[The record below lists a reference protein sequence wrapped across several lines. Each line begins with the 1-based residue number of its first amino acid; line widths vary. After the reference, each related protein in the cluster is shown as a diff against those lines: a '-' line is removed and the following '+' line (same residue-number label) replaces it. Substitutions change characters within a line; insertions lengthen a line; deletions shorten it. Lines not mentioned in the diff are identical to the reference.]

1 MKNCPTCSNPM
12 KPMKKVTT
20 KKRPLNAYMKKV
32 MSARKS
38 GADSFE
44 YNGKKYV
51 KAKTKTGMII
61 YKLK

>member
-1 MKNCPTCSNPM
+1 MKNCPTCT
-12 KPMKKVTT
+12 KQMKKSTKKPA

-38 GADSFE
+38 GAESFE
-44 YNGKKYV
+44 YNGKKYM
-51 KAKTKTGMII
+51 KSKTKTGMII